1 MRKKNRKKAIS
12 EINVTPF
19 VDVMLVLLIIFMVT
33 APLLTSGIKINLP
46 ESSSILKNEKKEPV
60 TISLN
65 KKGKIFINKKVFTTQ
80 KLITK
85 LKALE
90 KVNKNLKIYV
100 KADKSINYGKVM
112 DLMTVINNAG
122 FKKVALVTK
131 LKWFLMVTGL
141 FKSSFLHLAI
151 VLIFLYGAEIFK
163 RNKRFEIV
171 EIPLDIVEVSEKTV
185 TKKNI
190 PKAQQKPKKNQSYT
204 PPEVLLR

>member
-12 EINVTPF
+12 DINVTPF

-60 TISLN
+60 TISLD
-65 KKGKIFINKKVFTTQ
+65 KKGKIFINKKVFTRQ
-80 KLITK
+80 KLIKK

-131 LKWFLMVTGL
+131 LK
-141 FKSSFLHLAI
+141 
-151 VLIFLYGAEIFK
+151 
-163 RNKRFEIV
+163 
-171 EIPLDIVEVSEKTV
+171 
-185 TKKNI
+185 
-190 PKAQQKPKKNQSYT
+190 
-204 PPEVLLR
+204 